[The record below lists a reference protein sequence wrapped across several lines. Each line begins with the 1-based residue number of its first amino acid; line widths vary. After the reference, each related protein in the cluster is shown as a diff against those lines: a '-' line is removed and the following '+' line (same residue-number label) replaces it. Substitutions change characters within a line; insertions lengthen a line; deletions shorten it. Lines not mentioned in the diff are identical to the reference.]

1 MILCICHCHVGLGY
15 LRIPL
20 GYNNKYVFNS
30 EARLFVQT
38 IKIIPLGYIYQFEWG
53 VLRWRVIFFF
63 FFLVWLLFELP
74 LYTCFFQMD
83 WSHWRCPQIKNFH
96 LEFVY
101 AIRTSYLNS
110 SWAKVFE
117 EMLGPNAIDWVSLN
131 FLF

>member
-53 VLRWRVIFFF
+53 VLRWRVFFF
-63 FFLVWLLFELP
+63 FFGGCCLSFRYIHASFKWIEVIDDVHKLRTFIWSLCMLFV
-74 LYTCFFQMD
+74 
-83 WSHWRCPQIKNFH
+83 H
-96 LEFVY
+96 L
-101 AIRTSYLNS
+101 T
-110 SWAKVFE
+110 
-117 EMLGPNAIDWVSLN
+117 
-131 FLF
+131 